1 MSEFDFPIWL
11 RATHFLNLLFLTF
24 MARSGIQILAS
35 FPLFYRDDHCVP
47 GSELLRL
54 TRRKVTPA
62 DYTTALEQELE
73 APAWLALPGGAQLGA
88 GRHWHFFVL
97 VLWILTGL
105 TYVVL
110 LFITDEWRRLV
121 PTSWSVIPEAISN
134 AVSYLHGQLPSA
146 LPDRAYNALQQ
157 ISYFAVVFLLGPL
170 QIATGAAMSP
180 AVMARFPWYP
190 RIFGGRQPARLLH
203 FLGLLAFAVFVVAH
217 TAMVIV
223 HGLGYEWSK
232 IVIAQASDPNFAI
245 LVGVGGLVVV
255 VLLNVVATIVTGR
268 SPRLAQ
274 HSLGA
279 FVDRLQALLSY
290 ALPSRQRYQRRDIS
304 PYMWLNG
311 YPSPDPVYQR
321 LAEGAFADW
330 RLAVHGLVEH
340 ELSLDIQDLK
350 AIEQRS
356 QITKH
361 NCIQGWS
368 AVAEW
373 TGVDLATFVDHCCPL
388 AGARYAVFH
397 AFDDKGQT
405 DPRHGTGHFYE
416 VVDLRLARMPQNML
430 AWDMNG
436 RPLSIE
442 HGAPLRLRLENQLG
456 FKMVKWIRSVEFVDE
471 YAHIGLGRGG
481 WREDHQFYSRMV
493 GI

>member
-47 GSELLRL
+47 GRELLRL

-121 PTSWSVIPEAISN
+121 PTSWSVIPEAIAN
-134 AVSYLHGQLPSA
+134 ALSYLHGQLPPA
-146 LPDRAYNALQQ
+146 LPDRPYNALQQ
-157 ISYFAVVFLLGPL
+157 ISYFAVVFLLAPL
-170 QIATGAAMSP
+170 QIATGAAMSS

-190 RIFGGRQPARLLH
+190 RIFGGRQRARLLH
-203 FLGLLAFAVFVVAH
+203 FLGLLAFGVFVVAH
-217 TAMVIV
+217 TAMVVV
-223 HGLGYEWSK
+223 HGLGFEWSK
-232 IVIAQASDPNFAI
+232 IVIAQASDPTVAVV
-245 LVGVGGLVVV
+245 VGAGGLVVV
-255 VLLNVVATIVTGR
+255 VLLNLLATIVSGR
-268 SPRLAQ
+268 SPRFAQ

-279 FVDRLQALLSY
+279 LVDRLQALLSY
-290 ALPSRQRYQRRDIS
+290 GLSSRQRYQPRDIS

-311 YPSPDPVYQR
+311 YPPPDPLYRQ

-330 RLAVHGLVEH
+330 RLAVHGLVER
-340 ELSLDIQDLK
+340 ELSLSMDDLK
-350 AIEQRS
+350 AVGRQS

-368 AVAEW
+368 SVAEW
-373 TGVDLATFVDHCCPL
+373 TGVDLAAFLDHCRPL
-388 AGARYAVFH
+388 AAARYAVFY
-397 AFDDKGQT
+397 AFDDKGET
-405 DPRHGTGHFYE
+405 DPRHGSGRFYE
-416 VVDLRLARMPQNML
+416 VVDLRLARMPQNLL
-430 AWDMNG
+430 AWEMNG
-436 RPLSIE
+436 KPLSIE

-471 YAHIGLGRGG
+471 YAHIGLGQGG
-481 WREDHQFYSRMV
+481 WREDHQFYSRVV